1 MSKFK
6 SFSVVLEVTS
16 LIDSDNGGHSDRVV
30 VRNIS
35 NGQVLDVFQ
44 TFEDLPFVLS
54 DLMDAV
60 PLQSPVADLKAA
72 ASASSGAASAS

>member
-30 VRNIS
+30 LRNPS
-35 NGQVLDVFQ
+35 NGQVLDVCQVF
-44 TFEDLPFVLS
+44 DDVPFVLS

-72 ASASSGAASAS
+72 VASPRSESAS